1 MFGDGPMEFYYGI
14 YQIDKIM
21 KKLIL
26 MLAILVSGIA
36 SAQDGAQISITE
48 LASTFG
54 PAARVAIINYT
65 EDVCPDS
72 ERSLNNNTYRIA
84 VPQVNFTWV
93 GEAGSVGENA
103 RVFTELD
110 HPNSAY
116 NGVQYTFQFGSGGF
130 STPARL
136 ACNTPP
142 LFAELFDH
150 GAITSLGALVLVNRN
165 TLNIGNDI
173 VIRYRPETND
183 YEETWNGQVSTFRT
197 QRSYIDVI
205 SG

>member
-1 MFGDGPMEFYYGI
+1 
-14 YQIDKIM
+14 M
-21 KKLIL
+21 KKLLLLFI
-26 MLAILVSGIA
+26 IFA
-36 SAQDGAQISITE
+36 SFTAQAQDRELSITE

-54 PAARVAIINYT
+54 PAARVAVINYT

-72 ERSLNNNTYRIA
+72 ERSLNHNTYRVT

-93 GEAGSVGENA
+93 GESGGGLNQQI
-103 RVFTELD
+103 FTELD
-110 HPNSAY
+110 EPRSAY
-116 NGVQYTFQFGSGGF
+116 NGVQYINGVLNTNN
-130 STPARL
+130 RL
-136 ACNTPP
+136 TCNTPP
-142 LFAELFDH
+142 HFAELFDH
-150 GAITSLGALVLVNRN
+150 GAIRSLGALVLVNRN